1 MPYSYQMTS
10 GVLYSTQYHRQHC
23 ILQAFEHFG
32 ALCLHD
38 FRYDRD
44 SNPVLSTE
52 FEPQP
57 DRMSVPALVMIK
69 SVPALIMGSV
79 VATVDILLQKKV

>member
-1 MPYSYQMTS
+1 MTNIRL
-10 GVLYSTQYHRQHC
+10 V
-23 ILQAFEHFG
+23 
-32 ALCLHD
+32 
-38 FRYDRD
+38 RD

-79 VATVDILLQKKV
+79 VATVDTSLQKNE